1 MNCPRPTTTGND
13 TGAPTNVVRFRGGA
27 SIRCV
32 TSPVLAIDF
41 GTSNSAAAWLDEL
54 GRVRVAA
61 IRENTFLLPT
71 AAWYSATGHTLVGQP
86 ARQQMVDDPKNTIFG
101 LKRFLGLRFNSP
113 FVHRHKGRFAFDI
126 VETKDGQCGVMIG
139 DTVKSFED
147 VAVDVLKRLLELATV
162 SHGAP
167 FEECVLTAPAHYGY
181 AQRGAIRRAAMRAGL
196 RVKGMVN
203 EPTAAAM
210 YYARK
215 KGNDGTVLVF
225 DLGGGTFDATLMAI
239 VSGVVKVIA
248 TGGDAFLGGA
258 DFDAKIVDH
267 LLARFEGDHAID
279 LRTDAVAVQRL
290 LVAAEAAKIEL
301 SRSEDVRI
309 RVPCIAIKDERF
321 LDLELRLTRTDLEN
335 MTATLVEQAVGVCRD
350 ILKRAKLDAKQV
362 DEIVFVGGM
371 TRMPVIQ
378 RRLADIFIAN
388 PSQNIHP
395 DLGVV
400 VGAALLSQ
408 GDHSLIDVTSMSMGI
423 ALPGGGNVELV
434 PANTVV
440 PSVQRVEVTR
450 PPAGQ
455 PLVFGVYE
463 AVDVQALE
471 RDVLGTI
478 RVPVEWLA
486 AHPGTLTLEAWLGA
500 DLDLDLF
507 LQPGNGEKLSLTL
520 QMGAAQKPSPSSS
533 SSSSLAAPTSPG
545 HERRMSHPGFRSVD
559 VPGSGHGVTTL
570 PPPLSAT
577 MPPPTMPAPTPGP
590 VRPSTSPLSATP
602 PVAAVDNGGEPP
614 APKPGDTVGGY
625 LLIDVIGG
633 GGMGQVYLAEHK
645 RLGRRV
651 AMKMLRQRF
660 GKDTTSLERFLSE
673 ARAVNQI
680 RHENIIEVTDLFE
693 SADGCPCYIM
703 EALEGRSLAELLR
716 SIGAPA
722 VERTVRIAYQV
733 ANAMVAVHDAHIIHR
748 DIKPENI
755 FLTQKGNREDFVKLI
770 DFGVAKLV
778 DKDGLSLHDTNVGAR
793 IGTLDYMPPE
803 QIVGHTVDARADIY
817 ALGVV
822 LYEMTTG
829 MLPYKHAGS
838 DRALLFAQLAEPP
851 ARPSVVMAGKSTIP
865 HGLDDLIMECLDR
878 EPSRR
883 PQTMREVRGRL
894 EAMAEQTSAAPR
906 AATQSSPVPP
916 GASSSSASR
925 PAPIHVGGRT
935 ITPPWSPVFTPPLLQ
950 ASTRP
955 PLTTSSSSSSPAAPP
970 PTRLKTPVLRVPAN
984 RPSTAVAPVAAP
996 MTPTPTTPVGV
1007 SQALAVGL
1015 VLLAAGLGLLAGWV
1029 VFGVLPGH

>member
-1 MNCPRPTTTGND
+1 MTT
-13 TGAPTNVVRFRGGA
+13 
-27 SIRCV
+27 
-32 TSPVLAIDF
+32 PVLAIDF

-126 VETKDGQCGVMIG
+126 VETADGHCGVMIG
-139 DTVKSFED
+139 DSIKSFED
-147 VAVDVLKRLLELATV
+147 VAVDVLKRLLELAAV
-162 SHGAP
+162 SYGAP

-258 DFDAKIVDH
+258 DFDARIVDH
-267 LLARFEGDHAID
+267 LLARFERDHAVD
-279 LRTDAVAVQRL
+279 LRSDAVAVQRL

-301 SRSEDVRI
+301 SRSEEVRI

-321 LDLELRLTRTDLEN
+321 LDLELRLSRTDLEN

-350 ILKRAKLDAKQV
+350 ILKRAKLEAEQV

-378 RRLADIFIAN
+378 RRLADIFVAN

-434 PANTVV
+434 PANTTV
-440 PSVQRVEVTR
+440 PSVRRVDVAR
-450 PPAGQ
+450 PAAGQ
-455 PLVFGVYE
+455 PLAFGVYE

-471 RDVLGTI
+471 RDLLGTI
-478 RVPVEWLA
+478 RVPPEWLA
-486 AHPGTLTLEAWLGA
+486 AHPGPLSVEAWLGA
-500 DLDLDLF
+500 DLDLALF
-507 LQPGNGEKLSLTL
+507 LQPGSGEKLSLTL
-520 QMGAAQKPSPSSS
+520 QTGAAKAPASSSPALSSPSAT
-533 SSSSLAAPTSPG
+533 AAMPPPASPEF
-545 HERRMSHPGFRSVD
+545 ERRMGHPGFRSVD
-559 VPGSGHGVTTL
+559 VPGSGHGVSTM

-577 MPPPTMPAPTPGP
+577 MPAPMSAPTTKPASA
-590 VRPSTSPLSATP
+590 PSSTAPSAPATSADSGA
-602 PVAAVDNGGEPP
+602 GEPP

-660 GKDTTSLERFLSE
+660 GKDTASLERFLSE

-716 SIGAPA
+716 SIGAPT

-755 FLTQKGNREDFVKLI
+755 FLTQKNNREDFVKLI

-778 DKDGLSLHDTNVGAR
+778 DKDGLSVHDTNVGAR

-829 MLPYKHAGS
+829 RLPYKHAGS

-851 ARPSVVMAGKSTIP
+851 MRPSRVMAGKSTIP
-865 HGLDDLIMECLDR
+865 SALDDLIMECLDR

-906 AATQSSPVPP
+906 PAAQAAPVPP
-916 GASSSSASR
+916 GSSSSSTSQ
-925 PAPIHVGGRT
+925 PGPINLGGRT

-950 ASTRP
+950 ANVRP
-955 PLTTSSSSSSPAAPP
+955 PLAVPAQSSLSSQKTAVAPRPLTSVPPPTPAAPP
-970 PTRLKTPVLRVPAN
+970 VRLPTPVVRAAG
-984 RPSTAVAPVAAP
+984 RASTGAAIAAP
-996 MTPTPTTPVGV
+996 PQTTTTVGV
-1007 SQALAVGL
+1007 SQALRIGKTGP
-1015 VLLAAGLGLLAGWV
+1015 LLG
-1029 VFGVLPGH
+1029 PGPADRSAHPHGQAH